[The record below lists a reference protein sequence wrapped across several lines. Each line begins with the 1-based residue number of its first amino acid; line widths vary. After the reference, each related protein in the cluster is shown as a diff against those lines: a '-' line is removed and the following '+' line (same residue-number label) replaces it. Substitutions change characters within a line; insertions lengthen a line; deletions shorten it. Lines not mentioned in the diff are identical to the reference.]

1 MFYPTI
7 GGVLVKKCSINIIPR
22 GPLDLDKIM
31 ALTTWVRSA
40 ASSHYQWPQPGE
52 PPLFWS
58 PHLSPS
64 FLPNLVL
71 RFTDKIDA
79 VLSIFTG

>member
-7 GGVLVKKCSINIIPR
+7 GGVLVKKGSINVIPR
-22 GPLDLDKIM
+22 GPLDIRKMM
-31 ALTTWVRSA
+31 ALTTWVRSTA
-40 ASSHYQWPQPGE
+40 FSHYQWPQPGG
-52 PPLFWS
+52 PPFLS

-64 FLPNLVL
+64 FLPSLAL
-71 RFTDKIDA
+71 MLIDKIDA